1 MHLIHSFIKLTFK
14 YLLCATHCPRQ
25 KEECIDKARL
35 YPLWRTYVLENIY
48 TNKFLSDKFEK
59 CCETETL
66 RDQTQLSADE
76 VTCKL

>member
-1 MHLIHSFIKLTFK
+1 MHS
-14 YLLCATHCPRQ
+14 PRQ

-35 YPLWRTYVLENIY
+35 YPLWRRYVLENIY

-66 RDQTQLSADE
+66 RDQTQLSAD
-76 VTCKL
+76 